1 LVSAC
6 KAESAGDWTM
16 QLRPTKH
23 AFSAG
28 RPRTCGDQERVEGKW
43 RGLTQLGHT
52 ADFLPT
58 VLAVVRAP

>member
-1 LVSAC
+1 
-6 KAESAGDWTM
+6 M

-28 RPRTCGDQERVEGKW
+28 RPRTGGDQERVEGKW